1 MKNKDHKGEVI
12 ELIKKLVEFKSVK
25 DNPEGLKRVVDF
37 AADYLKGCG
46 EVKRF
51 EFGGKP
57 SLVATLSGA
66 GTNPDILL
74 TGHLD
79 VVEAEADQFLPKIKG
94 EKMFGR
100 GTADMKGGAAI
111 ALVLFK
117 ELAKLKGEGRPSL
130 GLMLTTDEEVGGQD
144 GIGKLVEKY
153 KCRFAIALEPNHPK
167 EQGQLNITT
176 KHKGTLWLKLKCRGK
191 AAHASR
197 PWLGENALE
206 NLLNI
211 YQEIRKK
218 FAKVEPEM
226 WKPTINLGK
235 ISGGDSP
242 NKIPDYAEA
251 LLDIRFTEDFDKE
264 KFLQEAKKICGGK
277 AEIEV
282 IEDGNML
289 LNKEDAKIKLLQSC
303 VEKQTGKKCLPLQ
316 EHGASDMRYFS
327 AKGITAVLFGPN
339 GAEYHGKGEFLD
351 LASIEPTFKALK
363 EFALRFK
370 EKR

>member
-1 MKNKDHKGEVI
+1 MAPKQEVI
-12 ELIKKLVEFKSVK
+12 ELTKKLVEFKSVK
-25 DNPEGLKRVVDF
+25 DNPRELKRIVDF
-37 AADYLKGCG
+37 AAKYLEGCG
-46 EVKRF
+46 EIKKLG
-51 EFGGKP
+51 FGGKP
-57 SLVATLSGA
+57 SLVVTLAGA

-79 VVEAEADQFLPKIKG
+79 VVEAEEELFSPQIKG

-117 ELAKLKGEGRPSL
+117 ELAKMKGKERPSL
-130 GLMLTTDEEVGGQD
+130 GLMLTTDEEIGGMD

-153 KCRFAIALEPNHPK
+153 SCKFAIALEPNHPK
-167 EQGQLNITT
+167 EDVQLNITT
-176 KHKGTLWLKLKCRGK
+176 KHKGTLWLKLKVKGK

-206 NLLNI
+206 KLLDI

-235 ISGGDSP
+235 ISGGDAP
-242 NKIPDYAEA
+242 NRIPDYAEA
-251 LLDIRFTEDFDKE
+251 LIDIRFTEDFDKD
-264 KFLQEAKKICGGK
+264 KFLREVKRICANK

-282 IEDGNML
+282 IEYGNML
-289 LNKEDAKIKLLQSC
+289 FNKEDVKINLLQKC
-303 VEKQTGKKCLPLQ
+303 VEKQTKKKCLLLQ

-327 AKGITAVLFGPN
+327 AKGITAVIFGPN
-339 GAEYHGKGEFLD
+339 GAEHHGKGEFLD
-351 LASIEPTFKALK
+351 LASLEPTYNALK
-363 EFALRFK
+363 EFILKFK
-370 EKR
+370 DEKR